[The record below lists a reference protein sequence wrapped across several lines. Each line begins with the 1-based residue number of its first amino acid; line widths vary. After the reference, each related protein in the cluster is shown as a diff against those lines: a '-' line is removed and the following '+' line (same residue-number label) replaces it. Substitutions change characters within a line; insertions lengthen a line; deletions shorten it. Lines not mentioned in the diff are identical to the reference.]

1 MQVEESRVTQWSRS
15 FFDKLHF
22 RLRNN
27 DPPLLRLAILSIAAA
42 KNSNPEIAQ
51 HPGYWVALACPDPSS
66 HHCGYH
72 VAQ

>member
-15 FFDKLHF
+15 FLDKPHF
-22 RLRNN
+22 RLRNS
-27 DPPLLRLAILSIAAA
+27 DPPLPRLAILSIAAA

-51 HPGYWVALACPDPSS
+51 HPGYWVAFACSDLSS
-66 HHCGYH
+66 YHCGYY